1 MGCGFLT
8 NTIKIMILTQDEVI
22 LRHLTLLPP
31 KLEGPIWIVFR
42 AKIDQSAYLVEEVV
56 AGLRFDKIENL
67 PKELPIDPLR
77 IKKHVTF
84 NMTNLMDA
92 SHIDSSRSI

>member
-1 MGCGFLT
+1 MASLQGSAVGCGFLT

-42 AKIDQSAYLVEEVV
+42 AKIDQSAYLEEEVV
-56 AGLRFDKIENL
+56 AGLRFDKIKNL
-67 PKELPIDPLR
+67 PIENIVVVLLG
-77 IKKHVTF
+77 
-84 NMTNLMDA
+84 
-92 SHIDSSRSI
+92 